1 MNFTGLVFLVI
12 THFIIGRG
20 LLQLFRLQLDLLP
33 IVCLSFI
40 LSIPFM
46 ALPVCVLQL
55 MKIPIT
61 EPSVYK
67 AICIFAGICCV
78 PLFLF
83 IKRPAFKMPPL
94 PKLYELPAFALVV
107 FFLTLS
113 IWRCYYMPAYARD
126 MLSGPELIAEYT
138 VREHTMINSVFNV
151 DLHTSNNYFKS
162 PYITCLQIVYKLL
175 VFPYGQLW
183 LSILSLSF
191 IVWLYTLLRERI
203 HPLLAGLLLVLFI
216 TVPEL
221 FAYSFVILYDYSN
234 MVFFFSGFIFLIKY
248 LKTDRTGEFAFSVFL
263 FGLAT
268 FIRTESLILIA
279 MMAPLVIFQ
288 LYKKKKTATTIA
300 ARVVLLGLVPAIF
313 YYICI
318 KVFVAHFVPIP
329 MDVSKE
335 LNTHLSDFSPLFKRL
350 GDMLNFLIFSHAG
363 TQFYGWYMFI
373 FTAIFAVD
381 LIFVRKFNQEALFA
395 LYGLAVIYFGLGFI
409 GYLLPLADLANTTK
423 RGLFK
428 AIPIIVLY
436 MANSPILLKLSNAI
450 KNWEDPGKEE
460 KTTPRVAPV
469 AAPKVKQPKPGK
481 K

>member
-1 MNFTGLVFLVI
+1 MNFTGLLFLII

-20 LLQLFRLQLDLLP
+20 LLQLFRLQLDLLST
-33 IVCLSFI
+33 VCLSFI
-40 LSIPFM
+40 ISVPLM
-46 ALPVCVLQL
+46 VLPVCVLQL

-67 AICIFAGICCV
+67 AISIFAGVCCV

-83 IKRPAFKMPPL
+83 IKRPVFKMPPL
-94 PKLYELPAFALVV
+94 PKLYELPAFALVI

-113 IWRCYYMPAYARD
+113 VWRCYYMPAYARD

-138 VREHTMINSVFNV
+138 VREHTMVNSVFNV

-162 PYITCLQIVYKLL
+162 PYITCLQIAYKLL
-175 VFPYGQLW
+175 VFPFGQLW
-183 LSILSLSF
+183 LSILSVSF
-191 IVWLYTLLRERI
+191 ITWLYTLLRERI

-234 MVFFFSGFIFLIKY
+234 MVFFFSGFLFLARY
-248 LKTDRTGEFAFSVFL
+248 LQTDRISDFAFSVFL

-268 FIRTESLILIA
+268 FIRTESLILIT
-279 MMAPLVIFQ
+279 MMAPLLIFN
-288 LYKKKKTATTIA
+288 LYKKKVPAMTIA
-300 ARVVLLGLVPAIF
+300 LRVALLGIVPAIF

-318 KVFVAHFVPIP
+318 KVLVAHFVPIP
-329 MDVSKE
+329 MDVAHE
-335 LNTHLSDFSPLFKRL
+335 INQNLGDFSPLFKRL
-350 GDMLNFLIFSHAG
+350 GDMLSLLIFSYAG

-373 FTAIFAVD
+373 FTAIFFID
-381 LIFVRKFNQEALFA
+381 LIFIRKYNKEAVFA
-395 LYGLAVIYFGLGFI
+395 LYGIAVVYFGIGFI
-409 GYLLPLADLANTTK
+409 GYLLPLADLSNTTK

-428 AIPIIVLY
+428 VIPIIILY
-436 MANSPILLKLSNAI
+436 MANSPVLLKLSNGI
-450 KNWEDPGKEE
+450 KKWENSGTEE
-460 KTTPRVAPV
+460 KTPTRAA
-469 AAPKVKQPKPGK
+469 AAPKVRVQQKQGK